1 MARTTTDLLRCDL
14 LIELQ
19 TLLVLLVREAMLAV

>member
-1 MARTTTDLLRCDL
+1 MSEELALNHNALYYDNSL

-19 TLLVLLVREAMLAV
+19 TLL